1 MSDRRA
7 HGAFF
12 VALCGNIGVG
22 KSLFAQSIGARMG
35 LAVYYEPVSQNP
47 YLEAFYR
54 DMRRWAFHLQI
65 YFLAERFKAQ
75 KAMNLQGRPFIQD
88 RTIYE
93 DGEIFARVLHERGEM
108 ERQDY
113 ESYLALFREMVDL
126 LAPPALLIYLGASRP
141 TLQARIA
148 ERGRACEA
156 QIEARYLDQL
166 EAAYQDWVPRIGRA
180 CPVLAIDTESLS
192 YPPGPEVLDPIIAR
206 IRAEAERRG
215 VELDRAAG
223 GRGPTSA
230 VAPGGRP

>member
-1 MSDRRA
+1 MSPGRPED
-7 HGAFF
+7 AFF

-22 KSLFAQSIGARMG
+22 KSLFAERLGRRMG
-35 LAVYYEPVSQNP
+35 LDIYYEPVSQNP

-75 KAMNLQGRPFIQD
+75 KAMNQSGRPFIQD

-126 LAPPALLIYLGASRP
+126 LARPSLLIYLRASRP
-141 TLQARIA
+141 TLLRRIA
-148 ERGRACEA
+148 DRGRRCEA
-156 QIEARYLDQL
+156 SIEPRYLDQL
-166 EAAYQDWVPRIGRA
+166 EEAYRA
-180 CPVLAIDTESLS
+180 WAPGMASVCPVLEVDTEAIV
-192 YPPGPEVLDPIIAR
+192 YPPGEEVLEPIVAR
-206 IRAEAERRG
+206 IRREAAGRG
-215 VELDRAAG
+215 VALP
-223 GRGPTSA
+223 PTATRIETPSR
-230 VAPGGRP
+230 PGGGGA